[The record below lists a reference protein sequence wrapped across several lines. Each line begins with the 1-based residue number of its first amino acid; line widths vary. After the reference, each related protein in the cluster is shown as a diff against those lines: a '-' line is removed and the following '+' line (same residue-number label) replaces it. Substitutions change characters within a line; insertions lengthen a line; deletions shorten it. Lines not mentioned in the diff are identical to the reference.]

1 MSWNK
6 NGIANDKITKARSYQ
21 MSETDLE
28 QKLGISLAQKHM
40 LITLNILS
48 HVYGL
53 DVWNSQKGQ
62 QDQSVRKQLFNVTNK
77 NTRLMYRMLRW
88 ICSRL
93 TIKKPISINWHHQS
107 CVFIVDFEHIQQINL
122 IFSMLIMIYIF
133 FCMVELTIITPFMSM
148 LHSVNLVRDKEKW
161 GKTLFLLDCIWK
173 TILREE

>member
-53 DVWNSQKGQ
+53 DV
-62 QDQSVRKQLFNVTNK
+62 
-77 NTRLMYRMLRW
+77 
-88 ICSRL
+88 
-93 TIKKPISINWHHQS
+93 
-107 CVFIVDFEHIQQINL
+107 
-122 IFSMLIMIYIF
+122 
-133 FCMVELTIITPFMSM
+133 
-148 LHSVNLVRDKEKW
+148 
-161 GKTLFLLDCIWK
+161 
-173 TILREE
+173 